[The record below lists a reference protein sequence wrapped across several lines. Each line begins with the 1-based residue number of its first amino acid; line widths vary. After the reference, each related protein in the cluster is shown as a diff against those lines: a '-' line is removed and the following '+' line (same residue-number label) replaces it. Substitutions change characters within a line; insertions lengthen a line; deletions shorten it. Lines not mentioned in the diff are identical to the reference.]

1 MSVIIQLYL
10 NFCFH
15 HLFSATF
22 TVFVTFGGILRSF
35 GIYMVEFLTV
45 YNTDSTS
52 TTLIIGLQF
61 ACSGIGGKK
70 ETAIRHFYQPS
81 GRGKRLLR

>member
-1 MSVIIQLYL
+1 VSVIIQLYL

-15 HLFSATF
+15 RLFSATF

-70 ETAIRHFYQPS
+70 
-81 GRGKRLLR
+81 